1 MTEND
6 NQSVCAK
13 RTAKPT
19 RSWRNYLSGPIL
31 FLHMFAFV
39 MSLTTSG
46 LYVPFYISATLFP
59 NRKVSVSTGS
69 ICVVNESVASPE
81 TETIQKKATE
91 FNIYVSLVSAAVV
104 GGGAVLALP
113 MIRAIMSRMTSPD
126 KQGALFGGIAAIETA
141 CYIVGSLI
149 FNPIYSHTV
158 SIFRGYVYVV
168 MAGMVFISLIL
179 LL

>member
-1 MTEND
+1 MGMIKVFHLCLND
-6 NQSVCAK
+6 EGVS
-13 RTAKPT
+13 
-19 RSWRNYLSGPIL
+19 IL
-31 FLHMFAFV
+31 
-39 MSLTTSG
+39 
-46 LYVPFYISATLFP
+46 
-59 NRKVSVSTGS
+59 GS
-69 ICVVNESVASPE
+69 ISEISGFMIKAFAS
-81 TETIQKKATE
+81 TDVMLYI
-91 FNIYVSLVSAAVV
+91 AAVV

-179 LL
+179 LLVLVLAPRRLSSTYTINDHTVIKD